1 VSKGFLEKAAV
12 SARQNVIAW
21 KGRFGESPVY
31 SDRDRPE
38 FLPSTDLHCSVISE
52 VKMGSPSRGDLM
64 GSSDPLRLPPMYKDA
79 GASAVSVVVEEQYFK
94 GSPELFQ
101 KVAAISDLP
110 LLWKDFVVDPYQV
123 KLAASLGASA
133 ILLIVGMLDDRE
145 MRAFLGMA
153 ARAGLKALVE
163 VHDETELERAIAC
176 GARLVGVNNRNLVTL
191 DVDISVSEQMA
202 DSFPPGVQKV
212 AESGIRTPE
221 DVARMAAS
229 GFDAVLI
236 GESLVTSADP
246 EGLLGEMVEAGDAGR
261 RAQGAGRS

>member
-1 VSKGFLEKAAV
+1 
-12 SARQNVIAW
+12 
-21 KGRFGESPVY
+21 
-31 SDRDRPE
+31 
-38 FLPSTDLHCSVISE
+38 
-52 VKMGSPSRGDLM
+52 
-64 GSSDPLRLPPMYKDA
+64 MYQDN

-94 GSPELFQ
+94 GSPELFE

-145 MRAFLGMA
+145 IGAFLDMA

-163 VHDETELERAIAC
+163 VHDEPELERAIAC

-191 DVDISVSEQMA
+191 DVNMSVSEGMA
-202 DSFPPGVQKV
+202 ELFPPGVQKV

-236 GESLVTSADP
+236 GESLVTSTDP
-246 EGLLGEMVEAGDAGR
+246 EGLLGKMVTAGSLVDA
-261 RAQGAGRS
+261 

>member
-1 VSKGFLEKAAV
+1 LYE
-12 SARQNVIAW
+12 
-21 KGRFGESPVY
+21 
-31 SDRDRPE
+31 
-38 FLPSTDLHCSVISE
+38 
-52 VKMGSPSRGDLM
+52 
-64 GSSDPLRLPPMYKDA
+64 DA
-79 GASAVSVVVEEQYFK
+79 GAGAVSVVVEEQYFK

-145 MRAFLGMA
+145 MGAFLDMA

-163 VHDETELERAIAC
+163 VHDEPELEKAIAC

-191 DVDISVSEQMA
+191 DVDISVSEGMA
-202 DSFPPGVQKV
+202 ELFPPGVQKV

-221 DVARMAAS
+221 DVARMTKA

-236 GESLVTSADP
+236 GESLVTADDP
-246 EGLLGEMVEAGDAGR
+246 ATLLKRMVDAGT
-261 RAQGAGRS
+261 AV